1 MKLGSPEYLEEV
13 KRRSNADVTYCEMIK
28 DEHESYTLVIQA
40 ESKKGV
46 NETLTIGFRVD
57 HGQIPEIWTGE
68 RPTTFTLAGPYGV
81 WADILRGVLGPNKA
95 FTMRKLKIQ
104 GNFLQLLKGADSTIR
119 WVEILR
125 TIPTEFE
132 GEYAQYD
139 FEGQELAG

>member
-13 KRRSNADVTYCEMIK
+13 KRRSNADATYCAMIK
-28 DEHESYTLVIQA
+28 DEQESYTLVVQA
-40 ESKKGV
+40 EPKKGV
-46 NETLTIGFRVD
+46 NQTLTIGFQVD
-57 HGQIPEIWTGE
+57 CGQIPDVWIGE
-68 RPTTFTLAGPYGV
+68 RPTTFTLVGPYGV
-81 WADILRGVLGPNKA
+81 WVDILRGVLGPNKA
-95 FTMRKLKIQ
+95 FTMRKLKIK

-132 GEYAQYD
+132 GEYALYN

>member
-13 KRRSNADVTYCEMIK
+13 KRRSNADATYCEMIK

-40 ESKKGV
+40 EPKKGV
-46 NETLTIGFRVD
+46 NETLTIGFQVD
-57 HGQIPEIWTGE
+57 HGQIPEIWIGE

-81 WADILRGVLGPNKA
+81 WVDILRGVLGPNKA
-95 FTMRKLKIQ
+95 FTMRKLKIK

-132 GEYAQYD
+132 GEYAQYN
-139 FEGQELAG
+139 FEGQELI

>member
-13 KRRSNADVTYCEMIK
+13 KRRSNADATYCQMIK

-40 ESKKGV
+40 EPKKGV
-46 NETLTIGFRVD
+46 NETMTIGFQVD

-68 RPTTFTLAGPYGV
+68 RPTTFTLVGPYGV
-81 WADILRGVLGPNKA
+81 WVDILRGVLNPNKA
-95 FTMRKLKIQ
+95 FTMRKLKIK

-132 GEYAQYD
+132 GEYAQYN
-139 FEGQELAG
+139 FGGE